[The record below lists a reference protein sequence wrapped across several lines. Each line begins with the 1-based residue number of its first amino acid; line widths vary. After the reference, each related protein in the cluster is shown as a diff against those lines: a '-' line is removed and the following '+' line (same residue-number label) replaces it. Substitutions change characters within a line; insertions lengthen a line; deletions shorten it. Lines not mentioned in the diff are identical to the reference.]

1 MTFRTRVKI
10 CGITQT
16 SDAIAAVNA
25 GADALGFVFY
35 EPSPRCV
42 STDKAKEIINAI
54 PPFINKVALFVNA
67 NSDYIS
73 SVLEQVN
80 IDTIQFHG
88 DETEAFCRSFN
99 MPYIKAIRVQETTDI
114 QKVSNEFS
122 SASGLLVDAYDSS
135 QYGGTG
141 KSFNWDLLPNTC
153 SLPLILAGGLKAD
166 NICQAIQTTNVYAV
180 DVSSGVEESKGVK
193 DHALIKQFMHE
204 VKRAND

>member
-10 CGITQT
+10 CGITQI

-42 STDKAKEIINAI
+42 STDKVKEIINAI

-141 KSFNWDLLPNTC
+141 KSFNWDLLPSTC

-204 VKRAND
+204 VKRADD